1 MYDWKDAMRGSM
13 PEDMLPVKELEPTR
27 KPCVTGEVDAE
38 IVVTDRFRTEIYTA
52 RRYRVDLGWCSDW
65 YLDLPRELR
74 YAAGFRIW
82 YWSVLDKKELERE
95 LMDGCK

>member
-13 PEDMLPVKELEPTR
+13 PEDMLQVKALEPTG
-27 KPCVTGEVDAE
+27 KPRVTGEVDAE
-38 IVVTDRFRTEIYTA
+38 IVVTDRFRTEIHTA
-52 RRYRVDLGWCSDW
+52 RRYRVDLGWCSEW
-65 YLDLPRELR
+65 YWDLPREVR

-82 YWSVLDKKELERE
+82 YWSVFDQKELERE